1 MGQDPDRLRRMYG
14 PGLPGLVAL
23 TFAVTLLLG
32 LWFHAM
38 RQPTEGA
45 FSSLLGVVGAA
56 LGTAL
61 GQLVAAVAVRRRLR
75 R

>member
-1 MGQDPDRLRRMYG
+1 MGQDPDLLRRMYG

-32 LWFHAM
+32 LWLHAVA
-38 RQPTEGA
+38 QPGEGT

-56 LGTAL
+56 LGTAV
-61 GQLVAAVAVRRRLR
+61 GQLVAGVVVRRHLR
-75 R
+75 P